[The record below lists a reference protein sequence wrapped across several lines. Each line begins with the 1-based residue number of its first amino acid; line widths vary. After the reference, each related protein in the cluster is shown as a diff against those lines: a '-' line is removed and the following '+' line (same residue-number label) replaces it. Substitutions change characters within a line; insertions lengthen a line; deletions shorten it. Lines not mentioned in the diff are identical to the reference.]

1 MRSSKCSPTFSNTHH
16 LDFNNNIAKME
27 SQLLDTSVE
36 KVKMEIFNFIK
47 VDEIIDFIA
56 ANPSLA
62 GPIFII
68 QTNLRQ
74 NVMNTNFW
82 IDQAGAR
89 SSGSS
94 YLNHCKMFITPSIV
108 CLYVVLYCIFFLTFR

>member
-1 MRSSKCSPTFSNTHH
+1 MEQVH
-16 LDFNNNIAKME
+16 NITNLEQNKLMWTE
-27 SQLLDTSVE
+27 FVNIR
-36 KVKMEIFNFIK
+36 KGVEIFNFIK

>member
-1 MRSSKCSPTFSNTHH
+1 MEQVH
-16 LDFNNNIAKME
+16 NITNLEQNKLMWTE
-27 SQLLDTSVE
+27 FVNIR
-36 KVKMEIFNFIK
+36 KGVEIFNFIK

-74 NVMNTNFW
+74 NVINTNFW

-89 SSGSS
+89 SSGR
-94 YLNHCKMFITPSIV
+94 YLNHCKMYIAPSIV